1 MTSTQTT
8 AFRPPMAQKI
18 IETIP
23 LASTK
28 IQVWS
33 ELTAMEK
40 ERLGALGGGFEYLNF
55 KIDKNRILAN
65 F

>member
-1 MTSTQTT
+1 
-8 AFRPPMAQKI
+8 MAQKI